1 MTLNSE
7 KLILDRDKLIESI
20 WEYRWWILDNSQAM
34 YISVIQEKQYK
45 LPQGKHID
53 IQPTDILKAKKKGY
67 SEWRRA
73 RRGYKDIFKW
83 YCLDSN
89 QQRQEDII
97 PLDTFNYYFSKDKDL
112 EDYQLLLSLDYDDLI
127 GLNFAL
133 ITYLSRYQPL
143 KKKSDTFFQTFAVED
158 RIQYH
163 FMKEL
168 KDISL
173 RSIRLKLK
181 AWVEDD
187 ADELD
192 GELGFMTFAN
202 IHLSREADYIRK
214 QSDYCFSMG
223 TFAETKEDRDKYFDL
238 HTKWKKVKNK
248 RLDNCQEEAEHYW
261 EHGTNREHLMFQRN
275 GFWSQDMVF
284 SNEQIDKDTKRIQR
298 IVKARRKNND
308 Y

>member
-1 MTLNSE
+1 
-7 KLILDRDKLIESI
+7 
-20 WEYRWWILDNSQAM
+20 
-34 YISVIQEKQYK
+34 
-45 LPQGKHID
+45 
-53 IQPTDILKAKKKGY
+53 
-67 SEWRRA
+67 
-73 RRGYKDIFKW
+73 
-83 YCLDSN
+83 
-89 QQRQEDII
+89 
-97 PLDTFNYYFSKDKDL
+97 
-112 EDYQLLLSLDYDDLI
+112 
-127 GLNFAL
+127 
-133 ITYLSRYQPL
+133 
-143 KKKSDTFFQTFAVED
+143 
-158 RIQYH
+158 
-163 FMKEL
+163 MKEL